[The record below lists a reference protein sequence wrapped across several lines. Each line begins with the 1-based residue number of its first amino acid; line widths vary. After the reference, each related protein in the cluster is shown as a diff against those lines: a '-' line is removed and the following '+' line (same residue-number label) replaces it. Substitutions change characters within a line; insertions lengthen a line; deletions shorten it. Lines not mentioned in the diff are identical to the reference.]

1 MNIHEY
7 QAKELLQKFDVA
19 TTRGR
24 VAATLDEA
32 EQIARE
38 LGDIDI
44 VVKAQIH
51 AGGRGK
57 GSFKDGF
64 KGGVHVRKTPD
75 EVRDVA
81 AKMLGQILVTHQTG
95 PAGRLVN
102 KLLVAES
109 ADIAREIYFAVLLDR
124 ATAAPLI
131 VASTEGGV
139 EIEAVAAKSPEKII
153 REPID
158 PLAGLQ
164 PYQARKLASQLGF
177 ESSQL
182 KNASKLFEGLYRTFI
197 AYDCS
202 MIEVNPLV
210 VTNKGEVLALDAKFN
225 FDDNALYRHPE
236 IAAMRDVAEEDPREV
251 EASKHGL
258 NYIGLD
264 GDIACLVNGA
274 GLAMATMD
282 IIKFYGGEPAN
293 FLDVGGGATEE
304 QVTEALKI
312 LIADKHVKAILVNI
326 FGGIMKVDI
335 IAQGIINA
343 AKSVK
348 LSVPLVVRL
357 EGTNVERGKQM
368 LKESGLALIAAD
380 DLADAAQKVVTARN
394 RNSKSQIPNP
404 KFQLNSQIPIPKWT
418 LARNDAIWKTA
429 HFGSR
434 TPFYQTTTRTLANT
448 EDARQ
453 LVRASR
459 SVAANWIEADE
470 ALSKKD
476 FLMRQKFAQ
485 KKQKR
490 AAVSCAYSTRFQ
502 RRMRPVLATV
512 WQRKLASSR
521 LSSLR
526 SSRNLAT
533 YDFSLCAFF
542 ALRFCLDLA

>member
-24 VAATLDEA
+24 VAATLGEA

-57 GSFKDGF
+57 GSFKNGF
-64 KGGVHVRKTPD
+64 KGGVHVRRTPD

-81 AKMLGQILVTHQTG
+81 ATMLGQILVTHQTG

-102 KLLVAES
+102 KVLVAES

-139 EIEAVAAKSPEKII
+139 EIETVAAKSPEKII
-153 REPID
+153 REPVD
-158 PLAGLQ
+158 PLTGLQ

-202 MIEVNPLV
+202 MVEVNPLV

-264 GDIACLVNGA
+264 GNIACLVNGA

-304 QVTEALKI
+304 QVTEAFKI
-312 LIADKHVKAILVNI
+312 LVADKHVKAILVNI

-343 AKSVK
+343 AKSIK
-348 LSVPLVVRL
+348 LSVPLIVRL
-357 EGTNVERGKQM
+357 EGTNVEKGKQL
-368 LKESGLALIAAD
+368 LKESGVALIAAD
-380 DLADAAQKVVTARN
+380 DLADAAQKAVAAAS
-394 RNSKSQIPNP
+394 SKSQAPNP
-404 KFQLNSQIPIPKWT
+404 K
-418 LARNDAIWKTA
+418 
-429 HFGSR
+429 
-434 TPFYQTTTRTLANT
+434 
-448 EDARQ
+448 
-453 LVRASR
+453 
-459 SVAANWIEADE
+459 
-470 ALSKKD
+470 
-476 FLMRQKFAQ
+476 
-485 KKQKR
+485 
-490 AAVSCAYSTRFQ
+490 
-502 RRMRPVLATV
+502 
-512 WQRKLASSR
+512 
-521 LSSLR
+521 
-526 SSRNLAT
+526 
-533 YDFSLCAFF
+533 
-542 ALRFCLDLA
+542 

>member
-24 VAATLDEA
+24 VAATLDDA

-44 VVKAQIH
+44 VAKAQIH

-57 GSFKDGF
+57 GTFKNGF

-95 PAGRLVN
+95 PSGRVVN
-102 KLLVAES
+102 KVLVAES

-164 PYQARKLASQLGF
+164 SYQGRKLASQLGF

-202 MIEVNPLV
+202 MVEVNPLV

-304 QVTEALKI
+304 QVTEAFKI

-343 AKSVK
+343 AKTVK

-357 EGTNVERGKQM
+357 EGTNVERGKQL

-380 DLADAAQKVVTARN
+380 DLADAAQKVVTAA
-394 RNSKSQIPNP
+394 KG
-404 KFQLNSQIPIPKWT
+404 K
-418 LARNDAIWKTA
+418 
-429 HFGSR
+429 
-434 TPFYQTTTRTLANT
+434 
-448 EDARQ
+448 
-453 LVRASR
+453 
-459 SVAANWIEADE
+459 
-470 ALSKKD
+470 
-476 FLMRQKFAQ
+476 
-485 KKQKR
+485 
-490 AAVSCAYSTRFQ
+490 
-502 RRMRPVLATV
+502 
-512 WQRKLASSR
+512 
-521 LSSLR
+521 
-526 SSRNLAT
+526 
-533 YDFSLCAFF
+533 
-542 ALRFCLDLA
+542 

>member
-24 VAATLDEA
+24 VASTLDEA
-32 EQIARE
+32 QQITRE

-57 GSFKDGF
+57 GTFTNGF
-64 KGGVHVRKTPD
+64 KGGVHVLKTPA

-81 AKMLGQILVTHQTG
+81 AKMLGEILVTHQTG
-95 PAGRLVN
+95 PAGRKVN
-102 KLLVAES
+102 KVLVAES

-124 ATAAPLI
+124 ATAAPVI

-153 REPID
+153 REAIN

-164 PYQARKLASQLGF
+164 PFQTRKLAKQLGF

-182 KNASKLFEGLYRTFI
+182 KSASKLFEGLYRTFI

-202 MIEVNPLV
+202 MVEVNPLV
-210 VTNKGEVLALDAKFN
+210 VTRKGDVLALDAKFN

-236 IAAMRDVAEEDPREV
+236 IAALRDIAEEDPREV

-264 GDIACLVNGA
+264 GNIACLVNGA

-304 QVTEALKI
+304 QVTEAFKI
-312 LIADKHVKAILVNI
+312 LIADKKVKAILVNI
-326 FGGIMKVDI
+326 FGGIMKCDI

-343 AKSVK
+343 AKTLK

-357 EGTNVERGKQM
+357 EGTNVEAGKK
-368 LKESGLALIAAD
+368 LIADSGLAVITAD
-380 DLADAAQKVVTARN
+380 DLADAAQKAV
-394 RNSKSQIPNP
+394 K
-404 KFQLNSQIPIPKWT
+404 
-418 LARNDAIWKTA
+418 
-429 HFGSR
+429 
-434 TPFYQTTTRTLANT
+434 
-448 EDARQ
+448 
-453 LVRASR
+453 
-459 SVAANWIEADE
+459 AAAG
-470 ALSKKD
+470 KK
-476 FLMRQKFAQ
+476 
-485 KKQKR
+485 
-490 AAVSCAYSTRFQ
+490 
-502 RRMRPVLATV
+502 
-512 WQRKLASSR
+512 
-521 LSSLR
+521 
-526 SSRNLAT
+526 
-533 YDFSLCAFF
+533 
-542 ALRFCLDLA
+542 

>member
-24 VAATLDEA
+24 VASSLDET

-38 LGDIDI
+38 LGDVDI

-57 GSFKDGF
+57 GTFKNGF
-64 KGGVHVRKTPD
+64 QGGVQVRRTPE

-81 AKMLGQILVTHQTG
+81 SKMLGQILVTHQTG
-95 PAGRLVN
+95 PAGRKVN
-102 KLLVAES
+102 KVLVAES
-109 ADIAREIYFAVLLDR
+109 ADIARETYFAVLLDR
-124 ATAAPLI
+124 ATAAPVI

-164 PYQARKLASQLGF
+164 PFQTRKLAKQLGF

-182 KNASKLFEGLYRTFI
+182 KGASKLFEGLYRTFV

-202 MIEVNPLV
+202 MVELNPLV
-210 VTNKGEVLALDAKFN
+210 VTTQGDVLTLDAKFN

-236 IAAMRDVAEEDPREV
+236 VATMRDIAEEDPREV
-251 EASKHGL
+251 DASKHGL

-264 GDIACLVNGA
+264 GNIACLVNGA

-304 QVTEALKI
+304 QVTEAFKI
-312 LIADKHVKAILVNI
+312 LIADKKVKAILVNI
-326 FGGIMKVDI
+326 FGGIMRCDI

-343 AKSVK
+343 AKTLK

-357 EGTNVERGKQM
+357 EGTNVEAGKK
-368 LKESGLALIAAD
+368 LIADSGLAVIAAD
-380 DLADAAQKVVTARN
+380 DLADAAQKAV
-394 RNSKSQIPNP
+394 K
-404 KFQLNSQIPIPKWT
+404 
-418 LARNDAIWKTA
+418 
-429 HFGSR
+429 
-434 TPFYQTTTRTLANT
+434 
-448 EDARQ
+448 
-453 LVRASR
+453 
-459 SVAANWIEADE
+459 AAAG
-470 ALSKKD
+470 KK
-476 FLMRQKFAQ
+476 
-485 KKQKR
+485 
-490 AAVSCAYSTRFQ
+490 
-502 RRMRPVLATV
+502 
-512 WQRKLASSR
+512 
-521 LSSLR
+521 
-526 SSRNLAT
+526 
-533 YDFSLCAFF
+533 
-542 ALRFCLDLA
+542 

>member
-44 VVKAQIH
+44 VVKAQVH

-57 GSFKDGF
+57 GSFKNGF

-95 PAGRLVN
+95 PDGRLVN
-102 KLLVAES
+102 KVLVAES

-124 ATAAPLI
+124 ATAAPLV

-158 PLAGLQ
+158 PLSGLQ
-164 PYQARKLASQLGF
+164 PYQARKLASQLGL

-182 KNASKLFEGLYRTFI
+182 KNASKLFDGLYRTFI

-202 MIEVNPLV
+202 MVEVNPLV

-293 FLDVGGGATEE
+293 FLDVGGGATEQ

-326 FGGIMKVDI
+326 FGGIMKVDV

-343 AKSVK
+343 AKSIKVP
-348 LSVPLVVRL
+348 VPLIVRL
-357 EGTNVERGKQM
+357 EGTNVERGKQL
-368 LKESGLALIAAD
+368 LKESGVELIAAD
-380 DLADAAQKVVTARN
+380 DLADAAQKA
-394 RNSKSQIPNP
+394 
-404 KFQLNSQIPIPKWT
+404 
-418 LARNDAIWKTA
+418 
-429 HFGSR
+429 
-434 TPFYQTTTRTLANT
+434 
-448 EDARQ
+448 
-453 LVRASR
+453 
-459 SVAANWIEADE
+459 VAAAKN
-470 ALSKKD
+470 K
-476 FLMRQKFAQ
+476 
-485 KKQKR
+485 
-490 AAVSCAYSTRFQ
+490 
-502 RRMRPVLATV
+502 
-512 WQRKLASSR
+512 
-521 LSSLR
+521 
-526 SSRNLAT
+526 
-533 YDFSLCAFF
+533 
-542 ALRFCLDLA
+542 

>member
-7 QAKELLQKFDVA
+7 QAKELLQNFDVA

-24 VAATLDEA
+24 VASTFDEA

-38 LGDIDI
+38 LGDVDV

-57 GSFKDGF
+57 GTFKNGF
-64 KGGVHVRKTPD
+64 KGGVHVRKTPA

-81 AKMLGQILVTHQTG
+81 ARMLGQILVTHQTG
-95 PAGRLVN
+95 PAGRKVN

-109 ADIAREIYFAVLLDR
+109 ADIAHEIYFAVLLDR
-124 ATAAPLI
+124 ATAAPVI

-164 PYQARKLASQLGF
+164 PFQTRKLAKQLGF

-182 KNASKLFEGLYRTFI
+182 KSASKLFVGLYRTFV

-202 MIEVNPLV
+202 MVEVNPLV
-210 VTNKGEVLALDAKFN
+210 VTTQGDVLALDAKFN

-236 IAAMRDVAEEDPREV
+236 IAALRDIAEEDPREV

-264 GDIACLVNGA
+264 GNIACLVNGA

-304 QVTEALKI
+304 QVTEAFKI
-312 LIADKHVKAILVNI
+312 LIADKKVKAILVNI
-326 FGGIMKVDI
+326 FGGIMKCDI
-335 IAQGIINA
+335 IAQGIVNA
-343 AKSVK
+343 AKTLK

-357 EGTNVERGKQM
+357 EGTNVEAGKK
-368 LKESGLALIAAD
+368 LIADSGLAVIAAD
-380 DLADAAQKVVTARN
+380 DLADAAQKAV
-394 RNSKSQIPNP
+394 K
-404 KFQLNSQIPIPKWT
+404 
-418 LARNDAIWKTA
+418 
-429 HFGSR
+429 
-434 TPFYQTTTRTLANT
+434 
-448 EDARQ
+448 
-453 LVRASR
+453 
-459 SVAANWIEADE
+459 AAAG
-470 ALSKKD
+470 KK
-476 FLMRQKFAQ
+476 
-485 KKQKR
+485 
-490 AAVSCAYSTRFQ
+490 
-502 RRMRPVLATV
+502 
-512 WQRKLASSR
+512 
-521 LSSLR
+521 
-526 SSRNLAT
+526 
-533 YDFSLCAFF
+533 
-542 ALRFCLDLA
+542 

>member
-24 VAATLDEA
+24 VASTLDQA

-38 LGDIDI
+38 LGDVDV

-57 GSFKDGF
+57 GTFTNGF
-64 KGGVHVRKTPD
+64 KGGVHVRKTPA

-81 AKMLGQILVTHQTG
+81 AMMLGQVLVTHQTG
-95 PAGRLVN
+95 PAGRQVN
-102 KLLVAES
+102 KVLVAES
-109 ADIAREIYFAVLLDR
+109 ADIAREIYCAVLLDR
-124 ATAAPLI
+124 ATAAPVI
-131 VASTEGGV
+131 VASNEGGV

-164 PYQARKLASQLGF
+164 PFQTRKLAKQLGF

-182 KNASKLFEGLYRTFI
+182 KSVSKLFEGLYRTFI

-202 MIEVNPLV
+202 MVEVNPLV
-210 VTNKGEVLALDAKFN
+210 VTAKGDVLALDAKFN

-236 IAAMRDVAEEDPREV
+236 IAALRDVAEEDPREV

-264 GDIACLVNGA
+264 GNIACLVNGA

-304 QVTEALKI
+304 QVTEAFKI
-312 LIADKHVKAILVNI
+312 LIADKKVKAILVNI
-326 FGGIMKVDI
+326 FGGIMKCDI

-343 AKSVK
+343 AKTLK

-357 EGTNVERGKQM
+357 EGTNVEAGKK
-368 LKESGLALIAAD
+368 LIADSGLAVIAAD
-380 DLADAAQKVVTARN
+380 DLADAAQKAV
-394 RNSKSQIPNP
+394 K
-404 KFQLNSQIPIPKWT
+404 
-418 LARNDAIWKTA
+418 
-429 HFGSR
+429 
-434 TPFYQTTTRTLANT
+434 
-448 EDARQ
+448 
-453 LVRASR
+453 
-459 SVAANWIEADE
+459 AAAE
-470 ALSKKD
+470 KK
-476 FLMRQKFAQ
+476 
-485 KKQKR
+485 
-490 AAVSCAYSTRFQ
+490 
-502 RRMRPVLATV
+502 
-512 WQRKLASSR
+512 
-521 LSSLR
+521 
-526 SSRNLAT
+526 
-533 YDFSLCAFF
+533 
-542 ALRFCLDLA
+542 